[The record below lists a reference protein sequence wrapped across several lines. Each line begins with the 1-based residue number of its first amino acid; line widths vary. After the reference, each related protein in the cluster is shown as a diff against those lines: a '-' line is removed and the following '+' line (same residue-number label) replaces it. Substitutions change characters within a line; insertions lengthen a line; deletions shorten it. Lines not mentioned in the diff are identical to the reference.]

1 MPEDTEPVVGRKRRA
16 GQEPE
21 GAATEKTSATK
32 GKAKEAEPPADKD
45 APSSEPR
52 RSGRERRPR
61 DAGVISGAS
70 RTDRSPGQTATPSS
84 DHRTGPAKRKGAT
97 SKPSSA
103 TPGRGTRGR
112 PSRDSD
118 GVPVRRLGGER
129 EAEPKEAVK
138 PTRIKKRKNAPQGGA
153 VAAVARKQMS
163 PREEVAVGKRR
174 RGRPSLDKTKSPGE
188 GPSRPTKDSQ
198 AAAKHTEASASDLS
212 GGTAEPKRRGRGKAV
227 ASQEHES
234 SQQPA
239 KRKRKAEEPRPSE
252 PEAEEAG
259 SESGDEQELPFRHL
273 QETVRAIPRSTIAK
287 WNSLDPPSV
296 HAINAFLNDAQRPVL
311 FRLQDTNRRREHASA
326 ALSHIS
332 RRVRTK
338 LVKGLP
344 FPPPTGG
351 ISARANAGS
360 YEDEFNFER
369 TVDAVQTL
377 ENTLNPLLHAVGL
390 LEREI
395 EREENALA
403 KEYDTL
409 HKLETNARA
418 EAQEWKGRAKREH
431 ALARGMKS
439 RGDSEEQDTRARVEL
454 VPLAESEVAGG
465 LFKVCQHAWQPRAH
479 VLTLHSPGPARRRA
493 YRALEADRKPHGK
506 HEEQPAADWWRCACY
521 HQEQGRTAAG
531 ALKAPG
537 CRTV

>member
-1 MPEDTEPVVGRKRRA
+1 MVRRKKRA
-16 GQEPE
+16 GREPE
-21 GAATEKTSATK
+21 GAAIEKTSATK
-32 GKAKEAEPPADKD
+32 GKAKEAKPPADVD

-52 RSGRERRPR
+52 RSGRERRTR
-61 DAGVISGAS
+61 DADVIFGAS
-70 RTDRSPGQTATPSS
+70 QTDRSPGHTATPSS
-84 DHRTGPAKRKGAT
+84 DQRTGPAKRKGAT
-97 SKPSSA
+97 SKPSSS
-103 TPGRGTRGR
+103 TPGRGSRGR
-112 PSRDSD
+112 PPRGSD
-118 GVPVRRLGGER
+118 EVPVRRLSGER
-129 EAEPKEAVK
+129 EAKPKEAAKSTGV
-138 PTRIKKRKNAPQGGA
+138 KKRNNAPQEGG

-163 PREEVAVGKRR
+163 PREEVATGKRR
-174 RGRPSLDKTKSPGE
+174 RGRPSLGKSKSPGE
-188 GPSRPTKDSQ
+188 GPSRPTKERQ
-198 AAAKHTEASASDLS
+198 TAAKHTEASASDPS

-227 ASQEHES
+227 APQPPQEEHES

-252 PEAEEAG
+252 AEAEEAG

-311 FRLQDTNRRREHASA
+311 FRLQDTNRRREYASA

-360 YEDEFNFER
+360 HEDEFNFER

-390 LEREI
+390 LETEI

-418 EAQEWKGRAKREH
+418 KAQEWKGRAKREH
-431 ALARGMKS
+431 VLARGMKS
-439 RGDSEEQDTRARVEL
+439 RGDGEEQDARAREKL
-454 VPLAESEVAGG
+454 VPLVDSEVAGG
-465 LFKVCQHAWQPRAH
+465 LFKVRQHAWQPRAH
-479 VLTLHSPGPARRRA
+479 VLNLRSLGPARRRA
-493 YRALEADRKPHGK
+493 YRALEADRKPHGE
-506 HEEQPAADWWRCACY
+506 HEEQPAAN
-521 HQEQGRTAAG
+521 
-531 ALKAPG
+531 
-537 CRTV
+537 

>member
-1 MPEDTEPVVGRKRRA
+1 M
-16 GQEPE
+16 
-21 GAATEKTSATK
+21 ATK
-32 GKAKEAEPPADKD
+32 K
-45 APSSEPR
+45 
-52 RSGRERRPR
+52 
-61 DAGVISGAS
+61 
-70 RTDRSPGQTATPSS
+70 
-84 DHRTGPAKRKGAT
+84 
-97 SKPSSA
+97 
-103 TPGRGTRGR
+103 
-112 PSRDSD
+112 
-118 GVPVRRLGGER
+118 
-129 EAEPKEAVK
+129 
-138 PTRIKKRKNAPQGGA
+138 
-153 VAAVARKQMS
+153 
-163 PREEVAVGKRR
+163 
-174 RGRPSLDKTKSPGE
+174 
-188 GPSRPTKDSQ
+188 
-198 AAAKHTEASASDLS
+198 TEALVADQP
-212 GGTAEPKRRGRGKAV
+212 GGTAEPKRRGRRKAV
-227 ASQEHES
+227 ASQEEEHES
-234 SQQPA
+234 TQQPA
-239 KRKRKAEEPRPSE
+239 KRKRKAEKPHPSE

-259 SESGDEQELPFRHL
+259 SESGDEQQLPFRYL
-273 QETVRAIPRSTIAK
+273 QESVRAVPRSTISK

-360 YEDEFNFER
+360 YEDEFDFER

-403 KEYDTL
+403 IEYDTL

-431 ALARGMKS
+431 VLARGIKHK
-439 RGDSEEQDTRARVEL
+439 GDGEAQDPRAPVEL
-454 VPLAESEVAGG
+454 VPSVDSEVVGG
-465 LFKVCQHAWQPRAH
+465 LFKVRQRVSQPRTH
-479 VLTLHSPGPARRRA
+479 VLTLRYLGPARRRA
-493 YRALEADRKPHGK
+493 YRALEADRKPHGE
-506 HEEQPAADWWRCACY
+506 HEEQPAADWWRCARY

-531 ALKAPG
+531 AFKASG